1 MADYDEVGTTGYLQ
15 FNGQY
20 EQAYTRELR
29 WPDVEPIYTRLWR
42 SDPETAIVRS
52 FLSALSAGV
61 KLSWAPPENPNAA
74 DLKALAFAESLGKDI
89 EGGLD
94 GWLRQCMERVTFY
107 GWGFWETPL
116 CLRRK
121 NWKPPGRDAW
131 RSKNDDG
138 LVGVRRLAWRDYSSF
153 SGWQID
159 EVSGLATGFNQ
170 YVLTGDRGE
179 ITIPFSQG
187 LHVTWGDN
195 TNPEGLAM
203 LEALYRLEA
212 YKRNLELVM
221 GIGFERSA
229 GHVRV
234 TVKENLNDTDRA
246 RIRAAAR
253 ALMTGQEGNYVT
265 DIADVFSTEVIDVPF
280 AASGNILEAIRYY
293 GILKLALFGM
303 QFVALSSLSGAG
315 SYAALDDSSSLAITL
330 ANATKDGMIAQFN
343 DQVVAR
349 LFQHP
354 VNASRFAGITE
365 MPKLV
370 GSDLAKSVD
379 LPELAAFA
387 SAIQSVMPLSE
398 EDIIAIRTR
407 SGLLPEKPA
416 AGTIQAQPQDA
427 QDAQD
432 TQGGQPPAEMA
443 RRFVSLP
450 LDETMTSTVDDAV
463 IEDTDIDG
471 ALRRYFRWVKKQ

>member
-1 MADYDEVGTTGYLQ
+1 MIDYKEVGSTGYAQ
-15 FNGQY
+15 FGGQF
-20 EQAYTRELR
+20 EQAYTKELR

-52 FLSALSAGV
+52 FLSALSAGIN
-61 KLSWAPPENPNAA
+61 LSWAPPEKPNEA
-74 DLKALAFAESLGKDI
+74 DRRALAFAESFGRDI

-107 GWGFWETPL
+107 GWGFWEAPL

-121 NWKPPGRDAW
+121 DWRPPGRGDAW
-131 RSKNDDG
+131 RSKHDDG
-138 LVGVRRLAWRDYSSF
+138 LIGVRRLAWRDYSSF
-153 SGWQID
+153 SGWEID
-159 EVSGLATGFNQ
+159 EGSGLATGFNQ

-265 DIADVFSTEVIDVPF
+265 DIEGVFSTEVIDVPF

-365 MPKLV
+365 VPKLV
-370 GSDLAKSVD
+370 GSDLAKSVN

-387 SAIQSVMPLSE
+387 QAIQTVMPLGE
-398 EDIIAIRTR
+398 EDIIAIRSR
-407 SGLLPEKPA
+407 SGLLPEKPQPA
-416 AGTIQAQPQDA
+416 PAGPAP
-427 QDAQD
+427 
-432 TQGGQPPAEMA
+432 TQPAEMA